1 MKRIMVEHGEVK
13 ELARLMG
20 CTCAMVSYSLAYRKN
35 SRLARA
41 IRKLAIERGG
51 IERETKPK
59 TEGSHEAGRVDAA
72 V

>member
-13 ELARLMG
+13 ELARLG
-20 CTCAMVSYSLAYRKN
+20 CTNAMVSYSLAYRKN

-51 IERETKPK
+51 IERESKPK
-59 TEGSHEAGRVDAA
+59 TEDSHEAGRVDAA

>member
-1 MKRIMVEHGEVK
+1 MKKIMVEHGEVK

-20 CTCAMVSYSLAYRKN
+20 CTNAMVSYSLAYRKN

-59 TEGSHEAGRVDAA
+59 TEDSHEAGRVDAA

>member
-1 MKRIMVEHGEVK
+1 
-13 ELARLMG
+13 
-20 CTCAMVSYSLAYRKN
+20 MVSYSLAYRKN

-51 IERETKPK
+51 IERESKPK
-59 TEGSHEAGRVDAA
+59 TEDSHEAGRVDAA